1 MSIIRF
7 SFKTMLLV
15 SALGF
20 AGGCAHRAMD
30 RAVASWQNQPVA
42 AVTAAWGQP
51 SEELKVSG
59 KHLLLWNTYDG
70 KLALQGQ
77 KRPAQSGAPDCVR
90 LLEVDRSGRIVTG
103 TWDGNDCPGWFS
115 GWSR

>member
-1 MSIIRF
+1 MRIIKLSLRM
-7 SFKTMLLV
+7 MLLV
-15 SALGF
+15 FALGV

-30 RAVASWQNQPVA
+30 SAVASWQNQPVS

-70 KLALQGQ
+70 KLALPDQ
-77 KRPAQSGAPDCVR
+77 KRPVPPDCVR
-90 LLEVDRSGRIVTG
+90 LLEVNRSGRIVTG